1 MQVRGLLPSTLLRV
15 TRLRRLLVVTILA
28 ATAVACGSTSV
39 TEIAGPSAR
48 CEVALSAPADS
59 VPAAGAT
66 INASVTVAR
75 ECAWTAASDAPWL
88 QVSPASGHGE
98 ATVTLTV
105 VENPVA
111 QARTGTF
118 TVNDRRMNVLQQAAD
133 CYFQF
138 NAPAF
143 SVAPGGGNQTLAI
156 TTRVGCAW
164 SVATSESWVR
174 VVPSSGT
181 GPVDAGIYVEQNGP
195 ARRAAQLTIAGHLI
209 RIEQEAFPPAPEPS
223 PAPSPAPP
231 PAPAPG
237 PAPVPPLPPAPQPTP
252 TPSPGP
258 NPRPAPD
265 DDDDDGK
272 NGKGKDNGNG
282 KGEDKKGS

>member
-1 MQVRGLLPSTLLRV
+1 MQVRGLLPSALLRV
-15 TRLRRLLVVTILA
+15 TGLRRLCVFTIVA
-28 ATAVACGSTSV
+28 ATAVACGSTNV
-39 TEIAGPSAR
+39 TEIAGPSVR

-59 VPAAGAT
+59 VPAAGGT

-75 ECAWTAASDAPWL
+75 ECAWAAASEASWL
-88 QVSPASGHGE
+88 QISPASGQGE

-111 QARTGTF
+111 QARSGTL

-143 SVAPGGGNQTLAI
+143 SVGAGGGNQTLAI

-164 SVATSESWVR
+164 SAATSESWVR

-181 GPVDAGIYVEQNGP
+181 GPVDAGLYVERNGP
-195 ARRAAQLTIAGHLI
+195 ARRAAQLMIAGHLI
-209 RIEQEAFPPAPEPS
+209 RIEQEALV
-223 PAPSPAPP
+223 PAPP

-237 PAPVPPLPPAPQPTP
+237 PAPVPPPSPAPQPAP
-252 TPSPGP
+252 TPSPAP
-258 NPRPAPD
+258 NPRPPP
-265 DDDDDGK
+265 DDDDGK
-272 NGKGKDNGNG
+272 NGKGKGNGNG
-282 KGEDKKGS
+282 NDEDKKGRDDLTPITTMTDF